1 MMMSDCER
9 SQVNYETPTPADRW
23 IFVYTGNE
31 IAWWPLGAL
40 STMSSSNNSVDL
52 ADR

>member
-1 MMMSDCER
+1 MMSDCER
-9 SQVNYETPTPADRW
+9 SQVNYETPKPADRW
-23 IFVYTGNE
+23 VFVYTGNE